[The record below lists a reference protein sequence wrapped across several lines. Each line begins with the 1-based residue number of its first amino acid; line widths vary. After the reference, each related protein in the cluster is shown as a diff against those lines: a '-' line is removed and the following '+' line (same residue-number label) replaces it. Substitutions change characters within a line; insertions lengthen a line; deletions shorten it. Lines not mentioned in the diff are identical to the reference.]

1 MSDLISDRYLSCRE
15 GLTVRQ
21 IKEHLADWPE
31 EDQFG
36 EPSRVLMSLMRP
48 DGSQTLYVPVGE
60 VTEVTL
66 NGSTPHLMVL
76 PVHAVTEMLQDI
88 QKLAQEHDGTNHQ
101 NRAAE

>member
-36 EPSRVLMSLMRP
+36 EPSRVLMALMKPENGR
-48 DGSQTLYVPVGE
+48 TMYVPVGE
-60 VTEVTL
+60 VTEVSM
-66 NGSTPHLMVL
+66 NGSVPHLMFL
-76 PVHAVTEMLQDI
+76 PSHAVTEML
-88 QKLAQEHDGTNHQ
+88 HVGTDHPD
-101 NRAAE
+101 RTTG